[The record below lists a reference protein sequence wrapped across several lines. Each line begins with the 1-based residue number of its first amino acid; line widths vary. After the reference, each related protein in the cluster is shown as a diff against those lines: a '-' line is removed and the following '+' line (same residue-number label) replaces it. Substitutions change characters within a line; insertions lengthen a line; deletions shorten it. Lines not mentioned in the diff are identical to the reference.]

1 LCDKETHTDFVCIL
15 QFFSE
20 RSTEELIAYAQQ
32 LLRRA
37 DWLNQQ
43 EEELFSTDGLVQE
56 DDAMRKPRVNT
67 FDEDGMDGP
76 SEAGIPNRVPD
87 INPFGREFEDRPLS
101 LVARSDIPLPE
112 TNHISDIDRNKA
124 IGLASPPPIMS
135 GMLTPMFESPRG
147 LLTSFGSIQMAPL
160 SPNGAI
166 LPSSN
171 NPYPEMM
178 PYAVEENTYPLAL
191 KESHTNSSIAS
202 LMGTMT
208 EMIRRAK
215 EGSNAM

>member
-1 LCDKETHTDFVCIL
+1 ML
-15 QFFSE
+15 S
-20 RSTEELIAYAQQ
+20 
-32 LLRRA
+32 RA
-37 DWLNQQ
+37 DWLHQQ
-43 EEELFSTDGLVQE
+43 EEELFATGGPGQN
-56 DDAMRKPRVNT
+56 DDAMQKPQLDT
-67 FDEDGMDGP
+67 FNEDGMDGP
-76 SEAGIPNRVPD
+76 SEAQIPDRVPD

-101 LVARSDIPLPE
+101 MVARSDIQMNE

-147 LLTSFGSIQMAPL
+147 LLASFGSIQTL

-166 LPSSN
+166 LPSNN
-171 NPYPEMM
+171 NPYPEVM
-178 PYAVEENTYPLAL
+178 PYVVEENTYPLGL
-191 KESHTNSSIAS
+191 KESHPNSSIAS